1 MLSEE
6 QITRFADQGY
16 LFIPDLFSAEEI
28 SALKAEVPSIF
39 AMQRPE
45 VWREAGSEAVRA
57 AFAVHEYSEPFRL
70 LSRHP
75 KLIGAAMDL
84 LERPVYMH
92 QFKINGKEAY
102 VGEGFIWHQDFG
114 SWQRNDGMPEP
125 RALNVALFLDPVT
138 EFNGPLWVI
147 PGSHKQGVI
156 EAEYDTDASSFALW
170 QPDKAEIRRLADKNG
185 IVSSKGAPG
194 AALLFHCQV
203 LHASPPNQSPWDR
216 NIVYISANAVDNAAT
231 SFTREAF
238 IAHRDFT
245 PIEPLDGDCLSR
257 YARMSQIDYSGQ

>member
-1 MLSEE
+1 MLSTE
-6 QITRFADQGY
+6 QIAQYEEQGY
-16 LFIPDLFSAEEI
+16 LFIPDLLSSAEIAVLKSEI
-28 SALKAEVPSIF
+28 PRIF

-45 VWREAGSEAVRA
+45 VWREAGSDAVRA

-75 KLIGAAMDL
+75 RLIGAAVDL
-84 LERPVYMH
+84 IGSGVYMH
-92 QFKINGKEAY
+92 QFKVNGKEAY

-147 PGSHKQGVI
+147 PASHRHGVI
-156 EAEYDTDASSFALW
+156 DAEYDTEASSFALW
-170 QPDKAEIRRLADKNG
+170 QPDKDEIRRLADENG
-185 IVSSKGAPG
+185 IVASHGEPG
-194 AALLFHCQV
+194 AALLFHCQL

-216 NIVYISANAVDNAAT
+216 NIVYISANSVDNAAR
-231 SFTREAF
+231 SYAREAF
-238 IAHRDFT
+238 IAQRDFT
-245 PIEPLDGDCLSR
+245 PIEPLDSDCLTR
-257 YARMSQIDYSGQ
+257 YSPTVNSS